1 MNPIFKFF
9 FELFGWKVEGRVS
22 PEVKKAIFAVC
33 PHWYNSD
40 FFIGLGTRA
49 VMKQEIGY
57 LGKAELF
64 KPPFGFIFK
73 ALDGIPVIRYKNLN
87 LVESMV
93 EAVKAA
99 DDKLIALAP
108 EGTRKNVSKL
118 KSGFY
123 YIALGAGIPIIM
135 VGFDR
140 ENKRTVLA
148 EPFMASGDF
157 KADMQKY
164 FVPFFEKIGGK
175 KKDWIQ
181 NYKEG
186 KFD

>member
-1 MNPIFKFF
+1 MNPIFRFF
-9 FELFGWKVEGRVS
+9 FILFGWKVEGKVPS
-22 PEVKKAIFAVC
+22 DVKKAIFAVC

-40 FFIGLGTRA
+40 FLIGLGTRA
-49 VMKQEIGY
+49 VMDREVGY

-73 ALDGIPVIRYKNLN
+73 ALGGIPVIRHKNLN

-93 EAVKAA
+93 DAVKKS
-99 DDKLIALAP
+99 DDKLICLAP
-108 EGTRKNVSKL
+108 EGTRSNVSKL

-123 YIALGAGIPIIM
+123 YIALGAEIPIIM
-135 VGFDR
+135 VGFDW
-140 ENKRTVLA
+140 ENKQAVIA
-148 EPFMASGDF
+148 EPFQSSGDF
-157 KADMQKY
+157 EADMQKY

-175 KKDWIQ
+175 QKDWIQ

-186 KFD
+186 KFS